1 MYRMYGT
8 PRAQD
13 AQERGLAPITAT
25 SIMTRTQTM
34 VLR

>member
-13 AQERGLAPITAT
+13 AQERGARPKIWFLKPDPLVE
-25 SIMTRTQTM
+25 MRNP
-34 VLR
+34 